1 MDRTND
7 ARLTKGTRI
16 IGVMDKYSIEVLA
29 NDALKKAV
37 AEFTVRVK
45 AAQGYMDLQVED
57 IKGNTVLKHQF
68 KELAIDQG
76 FDISGLL
83 YVFAIN
89 TGDAVLAVKMKL
101 FISDFRIKDA
111 LLLSLLNSIKN
122 EATTHKTALLG
133 YGMTADMLTEYTTNV
148 AGFEAN
154 LNLPASAIGV
164 RHDET
169 LGIERE
175 LDAADVIL
183 ETKIE
188 PLMRPYKKTRISF
201 YNEFNSANHNT
212 ILGSHKKRVANVV
225 YGIVSFRLRNKT
237 TMEYI
242 GDGLFKIV
250 GEEETHICTIIGS
263 GLIETTK
270 GEHEGKATAIDF
282 NAANVI
288 FNATDVPQVIEILM
302 EPLI

>member
-1 MDRTND
+1 MDRPND
-7 ARLTKGTRI
+7 ARLTKGLRV
-16 IGVMDKYSIEVLA
+16 IGVMDKYDINVLA

-37 AEFTVRVK
+37 AEYSVRVK

-57 IKGNTVLKHQF
+57 IKGNAVLKNNF
-68 KELAIDQG
+68 KELAVDQG
-76 FDISGLL
+76 FDISGLV

-101 FISDFRIKDA
+101 FISDFKIKDA

-122 EATTHKTALLG
+122 EATTNKTVLLG
-133 YGMTADMLTEYTTNV
+133 YGMTDDMLTEYTTNV

-169 LGIERE
+169 LGIDRE

-183 ETKIE
+183 EIKIE
-188 PLMRPYKKTRISF
+188 PLMRHYNKTNISF

-250 GEEETHICTIIGS
+250 GEEETHICTITGTD
-263 GLIETTK
+263 LLETTM

-282 NAANVI
+282 NAASVI
-288 FNATDVPQVIEILM
+288 FTASDLPQVIEILM

>member
-1 MDRTND
+1 MDRPND
-7 ARLTKGTRI
+7 ARLTKGLRV
-16 IGVMDKYSIEVLA
+16 IGVMTKYDLEVIA
-29 NDALKKAV
+29 NLELKKAV
-37 AEFTVRVK
+37 DEYTVRVN
-45 AAQGYMDLQVED
+45 AAKGFMDLQVEK
-57 IKGNTVLKHQF
+57 ITGNAVLKHQF
-68 KELAIDQG
+68 KELAIEQG
-76 FDISGLL
+76 FDIAGLL

-101 FISDFRIKDA
+101 VISDFRLKDA

-122 EATTHKTALLG
+122 EATTHKLALAG
-133 YGMTADMLTEYTTNV
+133 YGMTEDMLTDYTANV
-148 AGFEAN
+148 KGFEDN

-169 LGIERE
+169 LGIDRE

-201 YNEFNSANHNT
+201 YNEFYSANHNT
-212 ILGSHKKRVANVV
+212 ILGSHKKRVPTVV

-242 GDGLFKIV
+242 AVGMVKIV
-250 GEEETHICTIIGS
+250 GEEETHISTITGTD
-263 GLIETTK
+263 LIETTK
-270 GEHEGKATAIDF
+270 SEHEAKASAIDF
-282 NAANVI
+282 KAANVT
-288 FNATDVPQVIEILM
+288 FTSTDLPQVIEILM